1 MATSHDNVGKTV
13 VIPQTHFKEA
23 ANPKKGRSIAPAAS
37 PSAGLAFAIARPL
50 ASEVTPNASLRID
63 FCHNKP
69 NIFLPDVVRVWPVQQ
84 RMTFMASDLIK
95 HITDA
100 SFEADVLQ
108 PGSTVLVDFW
118 AEWCGPCKMI
128 APILDEVATAY
139 QGKLSIAKMNVDEN
153 RAMPAKFGI
162 RGIPTLML
170 FKNGELAATKVGAL
184 SKAQLTAFI
193 DQQLA

>member
-1 MATSHDNVGKTV
+1 
-13 VIPQTHFKEA
+13 
-23 ANPKKGRSIAPAAS
+23 
-37 PSAGLAFAIARPL
+37 
-50 ASEVTPNASLRID
+50 
-63 FCHNKP
+63 
-69 NIFLPDVVRVWPVQQ
+69 
-84 RMTFMASDLIK
+84 MTFMASDLIK